1 MPLPAA
7 FGLGLPL
14 TARAFRHGM
23 LYELSRLGPMRVE
36 GVFDMQQGI
45 GRKLARLVAANK
57 RIVILAV
64 CAIVFVAL
72 LEDVLEGEL
81 GRIDTAAY
89 AVIVERLRADWLTP
103 IMEAISALATPV
115 SLIVLLLVVV
125 AFAPGKRPGA
135 CAAVNLVLVF
145 VLNQTLKFIV
155 QRPRPD
161 GFQLAVE
168 QGFSFPSGHSMVAM
182 AFFGL
187 LVWMV
192 WHYESDRATRI
203 GCSIA
208 FGLVIV
214 LVGMSRVYLGVHYAS
229 DVLAGFCV
237 SLAWLAIYTRVAAP
251 LFLGPGPRH
260 GASSGD
266 EGDRSA

>member
-1 MPLPAA
+1 M
-7 FGLGLPL
+7 
-14 TARAFRHGM
+14 ARDVGR
-23 LYELSRLGPMRVE
+23 RLG
-36 GVFDMQQGI
+36 
-45 GRKLARLVAANK
+45 RLIVANK
-57 RIVILAV
+57 RIVILAA

-72 LEDVLEGEL
+72 LEDVLEGDL
-81 GRIDTAAY
+81 SRIDSAAY

-103 IMEAISALATPV
+103 VMEAISALATPV
-115 SLIVLLLVVV
+115 SLVVLLLVIV

-145 VLNQTLKFIV
+145 LLNQALKFAI

-192 WHYESDRATRI
+192 WRYESDRATRI
-203 GCSIA
+203 GCALA
-208 FGLVIV
+208 FSAVIV
-214 LVGMSRVYLGVHYAS
+214 LVGVSRIYLGVHYAS

-251 LFLGPGPRH
+251 LFLGPAPGRKDA
-260 GASSGD
+260 ASAPDAS
-266 EGDRSA
+266 

>member
-1 MPLPAA
+1 MVRSI
-7 FGLGLPL
+7 G
-14 TARAFRHGM
+14 R
-23 LYELSRLGPMRVE
+23 RLG
-36 GVFDMQQGI
+36 
-45 GRKLARLVAANK
+45 RLIVASK
-57 RIVILAV
+57 RIVILAA

-72 LEDVLEGEL
+72 LEDVLEGDL
-81 GRIDTAAY
+81 LRIDSAAY
-89 AVIVERLRADWLTP
+89 ALIVERLRADWLTP

-115 SLIVLLLVVV
+115 SLVVLLLVIV

-145 VLNQTLKFIV
+145 LLNQALKFAI

-161 GFQLAVE
+161 GFQLAIE

-192 WHYESDRATRI
+192 WRYEADRATRI
-203 GCSIA
+203 GCAVA
-208 FGLVIV
+208 FSAVIV
-214 LVGMSRVYLGVHYAS
+214 LVGVSRIYLGVHYAS

-251 LFLGPGPRH
+251 LFLGPAPGRKDATPLSDA
-260 GASSGD
+260 G
-266 EGDRSA
+266 

>member
-1 MPLPAA
+1 M
-7 FGLGLPL
+7 
-14 TARAFRHGM
+14 ARDIGR
-23 LYELSRLGPMRVE
+23 RLG
-36 GVFDMQQGI
+36 
-45 GRKLARLVAANK
+45 RLIVANK

-72 LEDVLEGEL
+72 LEDVLEGDL
-81 GRIDTAAY
+81 LRIDSAAY

-103 IMEAISALATPV
+103 VMEAVSALATPV
-115 SLIVLLLVVV
+115 SLVVFLLVIV

-135 CAAVNLVLVF
+135 CAATNLVLVF
-145 VLNQTLKFIV
+145 LLNQALKFAI

-203 GCSIA
+203 GCAIA
-208 FGLVIV
+208 FSLVIV
-214 LVGMSRVYLGVHYAS
+214 LVGVSRIYLGVHYAS

-237 SLAWLAIYTRVAAP
+237 SLAWLAIYTRVAVP
-251 LFLGPGPRH
+251 LFLEPAPKRRG
-260 GASSGD
+260 
-266 EGDRSA
+266 EGEAGEE

>member
-1 MPLPAA
+1 M
-7 FGLGLPL
+7 
-14 TARAFRHGM
+14 ARDIGR
-23 LYELSRLGPMRVE
+23 RLG
-36 GVFDMQQGI
+36 
-45 GRKLARLVAANK
+45 RLIVANK
-57 RIVILAV
+57 RIVILAA

-72 LEDVLEGEL
+72 LEDVLEGDL
-81 GRIDTAAY
+81 LRIDSAAY
-89 AVIVERLRADWLTP
+89 TVIVERLRADWLTP
-103 IMEAISALATPV
+103 VMEAVSALATPV
-115 SLIVLLLVVV
+115 SLVVFLLVVV

-135 CAAVNLVLVF
+135 CAATNLVLVF
-145 VLNQTLKFIV
+145 LLNQALKFAI

-203 GCSIA
+203 GCAIA
-208 FGLVIV
+208 FSLVIV
-214 LVGMSRVYLGVHYAS
+214 LVGVSRIYLGVHYAS

-237 SLAWLAIYTRVAAP
+237 SLAWLAIYTRVAVP
-251 LFLGPGPRH
+251 LFLGPAPGRKDV
-260 GASSGD
+260 ASASD
-266 EGDRSA
+266 AS

>member
-1 MPLPAA
+1 MFEWREQLIVRSI
-7 FGLGLPL
+7 G
-14 TARAFRHGM
+14 R
-23 LYELSRLGPMRVE
+23 RLG
-36 GVFDMQQGI
+36 
-45 GRKLARLVAANK
+45 RLIVANK
-57 RIVILAV
+57 RIVILAA

-72 LEDVLEGEL
+72 LEDVLEGDL
-81 GRIDTAAY
+81 SRIDSAAY
-89 AVIVERLRADWLTP
+89 ALIVERLRADWLTP
-103 IMEAISALATPV
+103 IMEAVSALATPV
-115 SLIVLLLVVV
+115 SLVVLLLVIV

-145 VLNQTLKFIV
+145 LLNQALKFAI

-192 WHYESDRATRI
+192 WRYEADRATRI
-203 GCSIA
+203 GCAVA
-208 FGLVIV
+208 FSAVIV
-214 LVGMSRVYLGVHYAS
+214 LVGVSRIYLGVHYAS

-251 LFLGPGPRH
+251 LFLGPAPGRKDATPLSDA
-260 GASSGD
+260 G
-266 EGDRSA
+266 

>member
-1 MPLPAA
+1 M
-7 FGLGLPL
+7 
-14 TARAFRHGM
+14 ARDVGR
-23 LYELSRLGPMRVE
+23 RLG
-36 GVFDMQQGI
+36 
-45 GRKLARLVAANK
+45 RLIVANK

-72 LEDVLEGEL
+72 LEDVLEGDL
-81 GRIDTAAY
+81 LRIDSAAY

-115 SLIVLLLVVV
+115 SLVVLLLVIV

-135 CAAVNLVLVF
+135 CAATNLVLVF
-145 VLNQTLKFIV
+145 LLNQALKFAI

-203 GCSIA
+203 GCAIA
-208 FGLVIV
+208 FSLVIV
-214 LVGMSRVYLGVHYAS
+214 LVGVSRIYLGVHYAS

-237 SLAWLAIYTRVAAP
+237 SLAWLAIYTRVAVP
-251 LFLGPGPRH
+251 LFLGPVPKRNVGV
-260 GASSGD
+260 
-266 EGDRSA
+266 SAE

>member
-1 MPLPAA
+1 M
-7 FGLGLPL
+7 
-14 TARAFRHGM
+14 
-23 LYELSRLGPMRVE
+23 
-36 GVFDMQQGI
+36 
-45 GRKLARLVAANK
+45 ANK
-57 RIVILAV
+57 RVVILAA

-72 LEDVLEGEL
+72 LEDVLAGEI
-81 GRIDTAAY
+81 GRLDTAAY
-89 AVIVERLRADWLTP
+89 ALIVEQLRAEWLTP
-103 IMEAISALATPV
+103 IMEAVSALATPV
-115 SLIVLLLVVV
+115 SLVMFLLLIV

-145 VLNQTLKFIV
+145 VLNQVLKAIV

-192 WHYESDRATRI
+192 WRYQPDRATRI
-203 GCSIA
+203 ACAVA
-208 FGLVIV
+208 FSALIV
-214 LVGMSRVYLGVHYAS
+214 LVGVSRVYLGVHYAS

-251 LFLGPGPRH
+251 LFLEPAASRH
-260 GASSGD
+260 PVDARVS
-266 EGDRSA
+266 EK

>member
-1 MPLPAA
+1 M
-7 FGLGLPL
+7 
-14 TARAFRHGM
+14 ARDVGR
-23 LYELSRLGPMRVE
+23 RLG
-36 GVFDMQQGI
+36 
-45 GRKLARLVAANK
+45 RLIVANK
-57 RIVILAV
+57 RIVILAI

-72 LEDVLEGEL
+72 LEDVLEGDL
-81 GRIDTAAY
+81 LRIDSAAY

-103 IMEAISALATPV
+103 VMEAVSALATPV
-115 SLIVLLLVVV
+115 SLVVFLLVIV

-135 CAAVNLVLVF
+135 CAATNLVLVF
-145 VLNQTLKFIV
+145 LLNLAI

-203 GCSIA
+203 GCAIA
-208 FGLVIV
+208 FSLVIV
-214 LVGMSRVYLGVHYAS
+214 LVGVSRIYLGVHYAS
-229 DVLAGFCV
+229 DVLA
-237 SLAWLAIYTRVAAP
+237 TRVAVP
-251 LFLGPGPRH
+251 LFLGPVPKRNVGV
-260 GASSGD
+260 
-266 EGDRSA
+266 SAE

>member
-1 MPLPAA
+1 M
-7 FGLGLPL
+7 
-14 TARAFRHGM
+14 ARDVGR
-23 LYELSRLGPMRVE
+23 RLW
-36 GVFDMQQGI
+36 
-45 GRKLARLVAANK
+45 RLVVANK
-57 RIVILAV
+57 RIVILAA

-72 LEDVLEGEL
+72 LEDVLEGDL
-81 GRIDTAAY
+81 SRIDGAAY
-89 AVIVERLRADWLTP
+89 ALIVERLRADWLTP
-103 IMEAISALATPV
+103 VMEAISALATPV
-115 SLIVLLLVVV
+115 SLVVLLLVIV

-145 VLNQTLKFIV
+145 LLNQTLKFAI

-192 WHYESDRATRI
+192 WRYEPDRATRI
-203 GCSIA
+203 ACAAA
-208 FGLVIV
+208 FGAVIV
-214 LVGMSRVYLGVHYAS
+214 LVGVSRIYLGVHYAS

-251 LFLGPGPRH
+251 LFLGPAPGRKDA
-260 GASSGD
+260 ASAPDAS
-266 EGDRSA
+266 

>member
-1 MPLPAA
+1 M
-7 FGLGLPL
+7 
-14 TARAFRHGM
+14 ARSIGR
-23 LYELSRLGPMRVE
+23 RLG
-36 GVFDMQQGI
+36 
-45 GRKLARLVAANK
+45 RLIVANK
-57 RIVILAV
+57 RIVILAA

-72 LEDVLEGEL
+72 LEDVLEGDL
-81 GRIDTAAY
+81 SRIDSAAY
-89 AVIVERLRADWLTP
+89 ALIVERLRADWLTP

-115 SLIVLLLVVV
+115 SLVVLLLVIV

-145 VLNQTLKFIV
+145 LLNQALKFAI

-161 GFQLAVE
+161 GFQLAIE

-192 WHYESDRATRI
+192 WRYEADRATRI
-203 GCSIA
+203 GCAVA
-208 FGLVIV
+208 FSAVIV
-214 LVGMSRVYLGVHYAS
+214 LVGVSRIYLGVHYAS

-251 LFLGPGPRH
+251 LFLGPAPGRKDATPLSDA
-260 GASSGD
+260 G
-266 EGDRSA
+266 

>member
-1 MPLPAA
+1 M
-7 FGLGLPL
+7 
-14 TARAFRHGM
+14 ARDVGR
-23 LYELSRLGPMRVE
+23 RLG
-36 GVFDMQQGI
+36 
-45 GRKLARLVAANK
+45 RLIVANK

-72 LEDVLEGEL
+72 LEDVLEGDL
-81 GRIDTAAY
+81 LRIDSAAY

-103 IMEAISALATPV
+103 VMEAVSALATPV
-115 SLIVLLLVVV
+115 SLVVFLLVIV

-135 CAAVNLVLVF
+135 CAATNLVLVF
-145 VLNQTLKFIV
+145 LLNQALKFAI

-168 QGFSFPSGHSMVAM
+168 QGYSFPSGHSMVAM

-203 GCSIA
+203 GCAIA
-208 FGLVIV
+208 FSLVIV
-214 LVGMSRVYLGVHYAS
+214 LVGVSRIYLGVHYAS

-237 SLAWLAIYTRVAAP
+237 SLAWLAIYTRVAVP
-251 LFLGPGPRH
+251 LFLETAPKRRG
-260 GASSGD
+260 
-266 EGDRSA
+266 EGEAGEE

>member
-1 MPLPAA
+1 MLWRTPMDTRGERGTCAPLFAA
-7 FGLGLPL
+7 TEGADVMTEQGLG
-14 TARAFRHGM
+14 R
-23 LYELSRLGPMRVE
+23 RLLRLAVE
-36 GVFDMQQGI
+36 
-45 GRKLARLVAANK
+45 NK

-72 LEDVLEGEL
+72 LEDVLDGDL
-81 GRIDTAAY
+81 MRLDTAAY
-89 AVIVERLRADWLTP
+89 ALIVERLRADWLTP
-103 IMEAISALATPV
+103 IMESVSALATPV
-115 SLIVLLLVVV
+115 SLIVFLLVVV

-135 CAAVNLVLVF
+135 CAAVNLVLMF
-145 VLNQTLKFIV
+145 LLNQALKFVI

-203 GCSIA
+203 GCSVA

-214 LVGMSRVYLGVHYAS
+214 LVGVSRIYLGVHYAS

-251 LFLGPGPRH
+251 LFLGAVPRRN
-260 GASSGD
+260 GD
-266 EGDRSA
+266 LTE

>member
-1 MPLPAA
+1 MEQ
-7 FGLGLPL
+7 GL
-14 TARAFRHGM
+14 
-23 LYELSRLGPMRVE
+23 
-36 GVFDMQQGI
+36 
-45 GRKLARLVAANK
+45 GRKLWRLVVENK
-57 RIVILAV
+57 RLVILAV

-81 GRIDTAAY
+81 GRLDRAAY
-89 AVIVERLRADWLTP
+89 ALIVERLRADWLTP
-103 IMEAISALATPV
+103 VMESISALATPV
-115 SLIVLLLVVV
+115 SLIVFLLVIV

-135 CAAVNLVLVF
+135 CAATNLVLVF
-145 VLNQTLKFIV
+145 LLNQTLKAIV

-187 LVWMV
+187 LVWMIWRYRRRDAMRVV
-192 WHYESDRATRI
+192 W
-203 GCSIA
+203 CVF

-214 LVGMSRVYLGVHYAS
+214 AVGLSRIYLGVHYAS

-237 SLAWLAIYTRVAAP
+237 SLAWLAFYTKAIAP
-251 LFLGPGPRH
+251 LFVAADGQ
-260 GASSGD
+260 AGD
-266 EGDRSA
+266 VRADA

>member
-1 MPLPAA
+1 MIVRSI
-7 FGLGLPL
+7 G
-14 TARAFRHGM
+14 R
-23 LYELSRLGPMRVE
+23 RLG
-36 GVFDMQQGI
+36 
-45 GRKLARLVAANK
+45 RLIVANK
-57 RIVILAV
+57 RIVILAA

-72 LEDVLEGEL
+72 LEDVLEGDL
-81 GRIDTAAY
+81 SRIDSAAY
-89 AVIVERLRADWLTP
+89 ALIVERLRADWLTP
-103 IMEAISALATPV
+103 IMEAVSALATPV
-115 SLIVLLLVVV
+115 SLVVLLLVIV

-145 VLNQTLKFIV
+145 LLNQALKFAI

-187 LVWMV
+187 LVWTV
-192 WHYESDRATRI
+192 WRYEADRATRI
-203 GCSIA
+203 GCAVA
-208 FGLVIV
+208 FSAVIV
-214 LVGMSRVYLGVHYAS
+214 LVGVSRIYLGVHYAS

-251 LFLGPGPRH
+251 LFLGPAPGRKGGETSH
-260 GASSGD
+260 EA
-266 EGDRSA
+266 A

>member
-1 MPLPAA
+1 M
-7 FGLGLPL
+7 
-14 TARAFRHGM
+14 ARDIGR
-23 LYELSRLGPMRVE
+23 RLG
-36 GVFDMQQGI
+36 
-45 GRKLARLVAANK
+45 RLIVANK

-72 LEDVLEGEL
+72 LEDVLEGDL
-81 GRIDTAAY
+81 LRIDSAAY

-103 IMEAISALATPV
+103 VMEAVSALATPV
-115 SLIVLLLVVV
+115 SLVVFLLVIV

-135 CAAVNLVLVF
+135 CAATNLVLVF
-145 VLNQTLKFIV
+145 LLNQALKFAI

-203 GCSIA
+203 GCAIA
-208 FGLVIV
+208 FSFVIV
-214 LVGMSRVYLGVHYAS
+214 LVGVSRIYLGVHYAS

-251 LFLGPGPRH
+251 LFLGPAPGRKDV
-260 GASSGD
+260 ASDAS
-266 EGDRSA
+266 

>member
-1 MPLPAA
+1 M
-7 FGLGLPL
+7 
-14 TARAFRHGM
+14 ARDVGR
-23 LYELSRLGPMRVE
+23 RLG
-36 GVFDMQQGI
+36 
-45 GRKLARLVAANK
+45 RLIVANK

-72 LEDVLEGEL
+72 LEDVLEGDL
-81 GRIDTAAY
+81 LRIDSAAY

-103 IMEAISALATPV
+103 VMEAVSALATPV
-115 SLIVLLLVVV
+115 SLVVFLLVIV

-135 CAAVNLVLVF
+135 CAATNLVLVF
-145 VLNQTLKFIV
+145 LLNQALKFAI

-203 GCSIA
+203 GCAIA
-208 FGLVIV
+208 FSLVIV
-214 LVGMSRVYLGVHYAS
+214 LVGVSRIYLGVHYAS

-237 SLAWLAIYTRVAAP
+237 SLAWLAIYTRVAVP
-251 LFLGPGPRH
+251 LFLEPPPKRRG
-260 GASSGD
+260 
-266 EGDRSA
+266 EGEAGEE

>member
-1 MPLPAA
+1 MLWRIPMDILRGSRGLRSAVPAVTEGA
-7 FGLGLPL
+7 DVKTEQGL
-14 TARAFRHGM
+14 
-23 LYELSRLGPMRVE
+23 
-36 GVFDMQQGI
+36 
-45 GRKLARLVAANK
+45 GRKLWRLVVENK
-57 RIVILAV
+57 RLVILAV

-72 LEDVLEGEL
+72 LEDILEGEL
-81 GRIDTAAY
+81 GRLDRAAY
-89 AVIVERLRADWLTP
+89 ALIVERLRADWLTP
-103 IMEAISALATPV
+103 VMESISALATPV
-115 SLIVLLLVVV
+115 SLIVFLLVIV

-135 CAAVNLVLVF
+135 CAATNLVLVF
-145 VLNQTLKFIV
+145 LLNQTLKAIV

-168 QGFSFPSGHSMVAM
+168 QSFSFPSGHSMVAM

-203 GCSIA
+203 GCSAA

-214 LVGMSRVYLGVHYAS
+214 LVGVSRIYLGVHYAS

-237 SLAWLAIYTRVAAP
+237 SLAWLAIYTHVAAP
-251 LFLGPGPRH
+251 LFLGPVPARNKVLT
-260 GASSGD
+260 
-266 EGDRSA
+266 E